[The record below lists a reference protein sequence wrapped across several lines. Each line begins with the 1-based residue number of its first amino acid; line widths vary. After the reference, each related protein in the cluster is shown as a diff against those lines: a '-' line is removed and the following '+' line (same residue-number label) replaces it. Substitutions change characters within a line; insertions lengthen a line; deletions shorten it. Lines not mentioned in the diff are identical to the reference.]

1 MSNAAA
7 TVPTMPLCDR
17 LIICI
22 ASSWDIDPTS
32 KHQVMRIL
40 SQSNDV
46 LWVNYH
52 GSRRP
57 SLNRQDA
64 RSALGALRRVAGGLR
79 PIHDR
84 MSQLTP
90 LVIPGARDP
99 RVRRLNE
106 CLVVSQI
113 KRAVRSLKKPNQRV
127 QVWTFAP
134 DVDFLAGRFDEERFV
149 YYCVDDFAAFEGFD
163 AEAIEAA
170 EARLMKRSDVV
181 LATSKPLLQKCR
193 RLHSNVHLVRH
204 GVDHGHFASALG
216 NVSPPDDL
224 RDIPRPIAGFV
235 GLIDHWFDT
244 QLMSAVAESMPDV
257 SFVLIGD
264 VRIDPGRLAGLPNVH
279 LLGRK
284 PYAELPNFL
293 ASFDVGL
300 IPFVRNQLTESVNPI
315 KLREYLAAGLP
326 VVSTDLPEVRR
337 YEKFVSLADAPQT
350 FENACRS
357 AIDSGC
363 TEARQRRSE
372 AVADESWHS
381 VTKRICDIVAAPRES
396 TVTQSLDPQIC
407 LTSQ

>member
-1 MSNAAA
+1 MSDAGA

-40 SQSNDV
+40 SQTNDV

-57 SLNRQDA
+57 SLNRKDA
-64 RSALGALRRVAGGLR
+64 RSAFGALRRVVSGLK
-79 PIHDR
+79 PIHER

-106 CLVVSQI
+106 RLVVSQI
-113 KRAVRSLKKPNQRV
+113 KRAVRSMKKPNQPV
-127 QVWTFAP
+127 QLWTFAP

-163 AEAIEAA
+163 AEAIDAA
-170 EARLMKRSDVV
+170 ETRLLKRSDVV
-181 LATSKPLLQKCR
+181 LATSKPLLVKCQR
-193 RLHSNVHLVRH
+193 SHSNVHLVRH

-216 NVSPPDDL
+216 HPAPPEEL
-224 RDIPRPIAGFV
+224 REIPRPIAGFV

-244 QLMSAVAESMPDV
+244 QLMSAVAERMPDV

-264 VRIDPGRLAGLPNVH
+264 VRVDLGRLADLPNVH

-284 PYAELPNFL
+284 SYTELPKYL
-293 ASFDVGL
+293 ATFDAGL

-337 YEKFVSLADAPQT
+337 YEEVVSLADVPEA
-350 FENACRS
+350 FAHWCRS
-357 AIDSGC
+357 AIDSNSI
-363 TEARQRRSE
+363 EARQRRSE
-372 AVADESWHS
+372 SMAEESWHS
-381 VTKRICDIVAAPRES
+381 VTERLCDIVMASS
-396 TVTQSLDPQIC
+396 TQAFDPQIC
-407 LTSQ
+407 LTPQ

>member
-1 MSNAAA
+1 
-7 TVPTMPLCDR
+7 MPLKDR

-40 SQSNDV
+40 SQTNDV

-57 SLNRQDA
+57 SLNRKDA
-64 RSALGALRRVAGGLR
+64 RSALGALKRVASGLR
-79 PIHDR
+79 PIHER

-90 LVIPGARDP
+90 LVIPGARDR
-99 RVRRLNE
+99 RVRKLNE
-106 CLVVSQI
+106 RLVVSQI
-113 KRAVRSLKKPNQRV
+113 KRAVRTMRKPNQPV
-127 QVWTFAP
+127 QLWTFAP
-134 DVDFLAGRFDEERFV
+134 DVDFLAGRFDEERLV

-163 AEAIEAA
+163 ADAINAA
-170 EARLMKRSDVV
+170 EARLASKADVV
-181 LATSKPLLQKCR
+181 LATSKPLLKKCQ

-204 GVDHGHFASALG
+204 GVDYDHFASALDHRAQPEALQ
-216 NVSPPDDL
+216 N
-224 RDIPRPIAGFV
+224 IPRPIAGFV
-235 GLIDHWFDT
+235 GLIDHWFDVP
-244 QLMSAVAESMPDV
+244 LVSEVATRMPDM

-264 VRIDPGRLAGLPNVH
+264 VRVDAGGLADLSNVH

-284 PYAELPNFL
+284 PYAELPGYL

-337 YEKFVSLADAPQT
+337 YDEFVSLTDAPDA
-350 FENACRS
+350 FANACRS
-357 AIDSGC
+357 AIESNNDD
-363 TEARQRRSE
+363 ARRKRSK
-372 AVADESWHS
+372 AMAGESWQS
-381 VTKRICDIVAAPRES
+381 VTNRLCDIVMTQPAASPEPS
-396 TVTQSLDPQIC
+396 PIPQIC
-407 LTSQ
+407 LASQ